1 MSPLFNLLNHQ
12 DTMKQLCYFLL
23 ISLLIIPVPSLSM
36 HSSETSIEE
45 TSAIF
50 ALFAIQARLGEA
62 TQNSAIP
69 STVLPEAKD
78 TPLAPLVIP
87 VLNAVSTK
95 PAPKQPTV
103 LLPTACLK
111 GSGLSSKTLKNQ
123 PKSSKAKRPKKPK
136 EKTPYTAVF
145 SLNDPF
151 WISRPTP

>member
-1 MSPLFNLLNHQ
+1 
-12 DTMKQLCYFLL
+12 MKQLSYFFFTFILL
-23 ISLLIIPVPSLSM
+23 APISSLSM
-36 HSSETSIEE
+36 HSPETLLEE

-50 ALFAIQARLGEA
+50 ALFAIQAPLGEA

-78 TPLAPLVIP
+78 TPLAPLIIP
-87 VLNAVSTK
+87 ALNAVPIK

-103 LLPTACLK
+103 LFPTACLK

-123 PKSSKAKRPKKPK
+123 PKSSKVKRSKKPK
-136 EKTPYTAVF
+136 EKMPYTAVF